1 MIDNIVSKLQSDG
14 NFAQVLRPDEISF
27 STVDAGGIVADLIN
41 STVETYQ
48 LVLPQTESLPNAV
61 YQPLGMTRS
70 AIDGLP
76 VIRLDTVLLV
86 IRHSTL
92 AQLKTITDTVEE
104 RLLEYSSA
112 GHAGAIV
119 IEDKAIDEEQT
130 EDSAQYRCVYDLTVS
145 HLATVSQSLPAVFVY
160 PVATA
165 AEDPYDLTGT
175 KQIKEDSAAL
185 VIVEKSGDMD
195 TARGYAE
202 NLIGYRVDRFGIQY
216 TGGNL
221 ARQDG
226 HLSTWRETYSLRR
239 L

>member
-1 MIDNIVSKLQSDG
+1 MIDDIVTKLQSDG
-14 NFAQVLRPDEISF
+14 NFAQVLRPDEINF
-27 STVDAGGIVADLIN
+27 STIDAGGIVADLIN

-48 LVLPQTESLPNAV
+48 LVIPKTQGLPNAV
-61 YQPLGMTRS
+61 YQPFGMSRS

-92 AQLKTITDTVEE
+92 SALETLTNIVEE
-104 RLLEYSSA
+104 KLLEYSSA
-112 GHAGAIV
+112 GHAGAIT
-119 IEDKAIDEEQT
+119 IDDKAVDEEQI
-130 EDSAQYRCVYDLTVS
+130 DDDKQYRCSYQLTVS
-145 HLATVSQSLPAVFVY
+145 HLAATSQSLPAVFIY

-185 VIVEKSGDMD
+185 VIIEKSTLLN

-202 NLIGYRVDRFGIQY
+202 NLIGHRVDRFSIQY
-216 TGGNL
+216 TGGSL
-221 ARQDG
+221 SRQDG